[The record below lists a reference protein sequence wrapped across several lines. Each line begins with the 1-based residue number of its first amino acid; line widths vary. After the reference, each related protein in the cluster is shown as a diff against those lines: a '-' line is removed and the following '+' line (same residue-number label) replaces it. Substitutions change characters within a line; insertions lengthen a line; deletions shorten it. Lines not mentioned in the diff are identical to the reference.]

1 MPQLLSPYAA
11 TTERSPHTLEPALRN
26 KRTHRNKKL
35 CTFLEGSLHSL
46 QLEKARAFS
55 VGSVVKNSPDNAG
68 DMRDVGSIPGSGRF
82 PGEGSGNP
90 LQCSCL
96 ENPMDRGTWWAIVH
110 GVMKSR
116 T

>member
-1 MPQLLSPYAA
+1 MIGMGP
-11 TTERSPHTLEPALRN
+11 
-26 KRTHRNKKL
+26 
-35 CTFLEGSLHSL
+35 TFTGSKDIHLGIRL
-46 QLEKARAFS
+46 PCPG
-55 VGSVVKNSPDNAG
+55 GSVVKNSPDNAG